1 MYCSLLLFIMLP
13 LNIGLFNDVMYSND
27 LNQTLTGN
35 QINNNISY
43 TCNEYKHLE
52 INKVFNVIVFI
63 ML

>member
-43 TCNEYKHLE
+43 KCNEYKLLE
-52 INKVFNVIVFI
+52 INKVFNVIVGY
-63 ML
+63 L